1 MEREYIVSLHKGID
15 YDEFWTEMETTTIGH
30 ATVPDRSVD
39 IVNARPLSQR
49 NCHYA
54 LTDEEAA
61 KLRSDPR
68 VLAVEIPPEH
78 RTDIEIGFKA
88 TQTGTFN
95 KSTTLATGQLNWGL
109 LRSNAA
115 TNVFG
120 TENSLTL
127 PYEYMLDG
135 TGVDVVIQDSG
146 IEPNHPEFFNYAGT
160 ESRLQQ
166 INWYTASGVPGTQS
180 GNHYLDT
187 HGHGTHVASTA
198 VGLRHGWA
206 KNARIYSVKVGGL
219 EGGSGDS
226 GSGIPVSA
234 CFDVIKGFH
243 LNKPIDPATGVR
255 RPTIVNMSW
264 GYGRGW
270 GAISGGVYRGTP
282 WTGTAVRTDFGMI
295 GRNGRHPILIPSVE
309 VDMNEL
315 LDAGVHV
322 CAAAGNDQQKI
333 DIPGGVDYDN
343 YYTSGAENVYYH
355 RGSSPL
361 GDSRAMCVGA
371 LDSTTFNSTLDRK
384 VNFSNSG
391 PRTNIFAP
399 GTNVQSA
406 TSTTTVFST
415 IAYTS
420 PFPAPPPPP
429 PGTAVPYNLRLR
441 PLTVSSNSY
450 LSQKDAQ
457 TFNTYTKDF
466 LGAHI
471 LLGAEIYPNQ
481 NDAQVIGIWAGTI
494 NNGRTYK
501 VRFEGYADY
510 NSTAKLL
517 TWEISFWDNNN
528 IEILM
533 VRHDDA
539 AGAST
544 LWGLYDENTAYAS
557 STQSLAHFKNVAIQG
572 VGAVPR
578 SVVLKPGVG
587 NNWSSISNA
596 RLELDGNSI
605 RTVGSVTVENGR
617 TGLVQILQPPFGGA
631 DEINVEIFTPF
642 DFEFFNEPSV
652 VTAPTSNF
660 REARISGTS
669 MASPQVC
676 GVGAQ
681 LLQLRPELTPA
692 QLRDLLIEYSTATIY
707 TTGLDN
713 DYSNLNTIHGAP
725 VRVLRNPFGK
735 PADTFNVQFQNGIQ
749 FRRKYPNTLTT
760 SAKEV

>member
-1 MEREYIVSLHKGID
+1 MEREYIVSLKKGID

-30 ATVPDRSVD
+30 ATVPEHAVD

-54 LTDEEAA
+54 LTDEQAA

-78 RTDIEIGFKA
+78 RTDVEIGFRA
-88 TQTGTFN
+88 TQTGIFS
-95 KSTTLATGQLNWGL
+95 KSSTLATGELNWGL
-109 LRSNAA
+109 LRSNNTG

-120 TENSLTL
+120 LITSQTG

-166 INWYTASGVPGTQS
+166 INWYTASGVSGTQS
-180 GNHYLDT
+180 SNHYLDT

-270 GAISGGVYRGTP
+270 GSITGGSYRGTP
-282 WTGTAVRTDFGMI
+282 WTGTTLRPEFGMI
-295 GRNGRHPILIPSVE
+295 GRNGRHPVLIDSVE
-309 VDMNEL
+309 VDMDEL

-322 CAAAGNDQQKI
+322 CAAASNDSQKI
-333 DIPGGVDYDN
+333 DVPGGVDYDN
-343 YYTSGAENVYYH
+343 YYISGGLNVYYH

-361 GDSRAMCVGA
+361 GDARALCVGA
-371 LDSTTFNSTLDRK
+371 LDSTVFNTTLDRK

-391 PRTNIFAP
+391 PGVNIFAP

-420 PFPAPPPPP
+420 PFPAPPAPPP
-429 PGTAVPYNLRLR
+429 PPAVPYNLRLKS
-441 PLTVSSNSY
+441 LTVSSNSY
-450 LSQKDAQ
+450 LSQKDVQ
-457 TFNTYTKDF
+457 TYSNYTKTS

-471 LLGAEIYPNQ
+471 LLGAEVYPTQ
-481 NDAQVIGIWAGTI
+481 NDAQSIGVWAGTVS
-494 NNGRTYK
+494 NGNAYRIRY
-501 VRFEGYADY
+501 EGYADY
-510 NSTAKLL
+510 TDTAKSIV
-517 TWEISFWDNNN
+517 WEITFWRNNW
-528 IEILM
+528 IEILVM
-533 VRHDDA
+533 RHDDA
-539 AGAST
+539 T
-544 LWGLYDENTAYAS
+544 PS
-557 STQSLAHFKNVAIQG
+557 STFWGMYNEDTSTTSAAATLSPFRSTTL
-572 VGAVPR
+572 VGSTATPR
-578 SVVLKPGVG
+578 SLVLSTGSGQLWTQNSSSRVRDNG
-587 NNWSSISNA
+587 NGTFS
-596 RLELDGNSI
+596 LESAL
-605 RTVGSVTVENGR
+605 TVENGR
-617 TGLVQILQPPFGGA
+617 TGLTQIMGA
-631 DEINVEIFTPF
+631 GDELNVEIFTPF
-642 DFEFFNEPSV
+642 DFIFFNEPTV
-652 VTAPTSNF
+652 ATAPTSNF

-681 LLQLRPELTPA
+681 LLQLRPGLTPA
-692 QLRDLLIEYSTATIY
+692 QLRDLLIEYSTPTIN

-749 FRRKYPNTLTT
+749 IRRR
-760 SAKEV
+760 

>member
-1 MEREYIVSLHKGID
+1 MEKEYIVSLHKGID

-30 ATVPDRSVD
+30 ATIPEHAVD

-54 LTDEEAA
+54 LTDEQAA

-68 VLAVEIPPEH
+68 VLAVEIPPEQ

-88 TQTGTFN
+88 TQTGVFN
-95 KSTTLATGQLNWGL
+95 KSSTLAAGELNWGL
-109 LRSNAA
+109 LRSNKDG
-115 TNVFG
+115 TNVFEL
-120 TENSLTL
+120 TNSQIG

-166 INWYTASGVPGTQS
+166 INWYQVSGVPGTQS

-270 GAISGGVYRGTP
+270 GSFTGGSYRGIS
-282 WTGTAVRTDFGMI
+282 WTGTTLRPEFGMI
-295 GRNGRHPILIPSVE
+295 GRNGRHPVLIDSVE
-309 VDMNEL
+309 VDMDEL

-322 CAAAGNDQQKI
+322 CAAASNDSQKI
-333 DIPGGVDYDN
+333 DVPGGVDYNN
-343 YYTSGAENVYYH
+343 YYSSGGSSVYYH

-361 GDSRAMCVGA
+361 GDARALCVGA
-371 LDSTTFNSTLDRK
+371 LDSTVFNTTLDRK

-391 PRTNIFAP
+391 PAVNIFAP

-415 IAYTS
+415 IPYTS
-420 PFPAPPPPP
+420 PFPAPPAPPAP
-429 PGTAVPYNLRLR
+429 PAVPYNLRLR
-441 PLTVSSNSY
+441 SLTVSSNSY

-457 TFNTYTKDF
+457 TFNTYTKEF

-481 NDAQVIGIWAGTI
+481 NDAQAIGVWAGTI
-494 NNGRTYK
+494 NGGRTYK
-501 VRFEGYADY
+501 VRFEGFADY
-510 NSTAKLL
+510 NTTAKTLI
-517 TWEISFWDNNN
+517 WEISFWDNNWL
-528 IEILM
+528 EILL

-539 AGAST
+539 NGVAT
-544 LWGLYDENTAYAS
+544 YWGLYDENTAYSS
-557 STQSLAHFKNVAIQG
+557 STASLNHFATSAIQG
-572 VGAVPR
+572 TGAVPR
-578 SVVLKPGVG
+578 SMVLRPGVG
-587 NNWSSISNA
+587 NSWSSSTNA
-596 RLELDGNSI
+596 RLEIDENNSI
-605 RTVGSVTVENGR
+605 RQVGSVTVENGR
-617 TGLVQILQPPFGGA
+617 TGLTQIMGEG
-631 DEINVEIFTPF
+631 DEVNVEIFTPF
-642 DFEFFNEPSV
+642 NFEFFNEPPTVS
-652 VTAPTSNF
+652 APTSNF

-681 LLQLRPELTPA
+681 LLQLRPGLTPA

-713 DYSNLNTIHGAP
+713 DYSSLNTIHGAP

-749 FRRKYPNTLTT
+749 FRRR
-760 SAKEV
+760 